1 MLNMLLSLT
10 KNMWFKP
17 MSEFDSSFYNADE
30 IKQAITLEN
39 CIEFGTNNGQEL
51 LIYALDESNSKY
63 IKYSC
68 CYTTLYDIPFITDIF
83 SKEGKHYTLDRDRAE
98 IEASAFN
105 AVRCSKATQTAV
117 EEAEKALDN
126 AAKALDDPNNYGA
139 LLSYTNYMYAMGLYH
154 AYIDMLDTLDAD
166 KFRTWFELAERHAER
181 INQLEKRA
189 DTLYRGLKKSLQIS

>member
-17 MSEFDSSFYNADE
+17 MSEFDSSFYNAEE

-83 SKEGKHYTLDRDRAE
+83 SKEGKHYTLDRD
-98 IEASAFN
+98 
-105 AVRCSKATQTAV
+105 
-117 EEAEKALDN
+117 
-126 AAKALDDPNNYGA
+126 NYGA